1 MSNKTKYAAATLAAS
16 AAFFAALAAHEG
28 YRAAP
33 YRDSGGVPTIGI
45 GSTQYPD
52 GRRVKMTDPPVT
64 QAQAVELARA
74 HVAKDEGRLKA
85 LLPGVQLSQAEYDVY
100 TDFVYQFGADTF
112 AKSSIRR
119 HLLAGNHTEACRALL
134 KYTAS
139 PPAATAACGKTAATA
154 CGRGSNGGIASAW
167 RQTHDL
173 DNQTLETRPRRPRA
187 ARTVWRMAV

>member
-1 MSNKTKYAAATLAAS
+1 MNDKRKYAAATLAAS

-100 TDFVYQFGADTF
+100 ADFVYQFGADTF
-112 AKSSIRR
+112 AKSSVRR
-119 HLLAGNHTEACRALL
+119 HLIAGRHTEACRALL
-134 KYTAS
+134 KYRF
-139 PPAATAACGKTAATA
+139 AA
-154 CGRGSNGGIASAW
+154 GRDCRVRQNGCRGVWTRQQW
-167 RQTHDL
+167 RYHKCMEA
-173 DNQTLETRPRRPRA
+173 NS
-187 ARTVWRMAV
+187 